1 MAEETERLTLHTDGQ
16 GPSSGPVLV
25 LMHGFGG
32 SARNFRPQMRAF
44 SGSHRVI
51 AFDARGHA
59 RSPAPD
65 ASAAYEPACFV
76 ADLAHVIERAARD
89 RERHVGAGEDP
100 SRSAAELGARL
111 ARPGGARVAVC
122 GLSMGAGIALRYGI
136 GHSEDVYALVLAS
149 FPRTSADAANR
160 EWAMSFADEIERVG
174 LDAAGE
180 RFVWGERSRFDAK
193 GAALIRQGFL
203 EHTPHALAHIL
214 RNLLA
219 VQPSVS
225 DMQSQLTE
233 LDVPTLLVAGEND
246 HASVEA
252 SRALAEHLPRAEL
265 AVVAGAGHVV
275 NLQAAEQFN
284 SVVRDFLRAHSPHS
298 PGEGA

>member
-1 MAEETERLTLHTDGQ
+1 MEEEERLTLHTDVE

-32 SARNFRPQMRAF
+32 SARNFRPQMKAF
-44 SGSHRVI
+44 SGSQRVI

-76 ADLAHVIERAARD
+76 ADLAHVIERATSD
-89 RERHVGAGEDP
+89 REPHVPHMGEDP
-100 SRSAAELGARL
+100 SRAAAAHL

-214 RNLLA
+214 RKVLA

-265 AVVAGAGHVV
+265 AVIAGAGHVV
-275 NLQAAEQFN
+275 NLEAAEQFN